1 MTTQFG
7 ADGIKQPTTM
17 LTRLVTGASSV
28 ALAQVIS
35 GVGAIILVPLFL
47 RAWGADVYG
56 RWIALTALISYLSLL
71 DFGGQSFIGNLLTQA
86 YANQDELEFR
96 RRLSE
101 GVSLFVTIVLAI
113 FVVFVALLM
122 WPQLSL
128 PGTEQ
133 TLTTD
138 ERLIILLIAM
148 PVFMAI
154 PGGVFVTAY
163 RATGRLARGVMIG
176 NVVRGF
182 GLIAFALTLYLR
194 LSPLSYAFVIFL
206 QGLILTLVVIYDLTR
221 QIPAARKI
229 KIGLDSARLG
239 RKHIRGSVFFW
250 LLTLAYAL
258 NFQGIILV
266 LAAIATPT
274 VVTLFA
280 TQRTVVGLLAY
291 IGNLFQ
297 APLWPELTA
306 LHATQRQEELTSIV
320 LLSVKTISL
329 LSALGALVLWI
340 ALPFVYPI
348 WTGQQL
354 QFDPSLFGVMLV
366 QSMLFAGWG
375 TSGWV
380 LLATNQHRTL
390 AFWSLANAILTL
402 SFAWLLGGRYGVLGV
417 AVASLTGDII
427 CGLMVY
433 PRLAAQNLG
442 IKSAQLY
449 VSIMRPVV
457 IVLSLAALLYVIGPI
472 MSATE
477 NMAIAVVVLL
487 FALWVATWVTYSKNE
502 FDRLKSGLMSF
513 NRFN

>member
-1 MTTQFG
+1 MTTQSG
-7 ADGIKQPTTM
+7 ADSIKPPPTM
-17 LTRLVTGASSV
+17 FTRLVAGIGSI

-47 RAWGADVYG
+47 RAWGTDVYG

-71 DFGGQSFIGNLLTQA
+71 DLGGQSFIGNLLTQA
-86 YANQDELEFR
+86 YANHNELEFR
-96 RRLSE
+96 QRLSE
-101 GVSLFVTIVLAI
+101 GVSLFIAIVLLI
-113 FVVFVALLM
+113 FVVLVVLLM

-128 PGTEQ
+128 PGTDQ
-133 TLTTD
+133 TLSTN
-138 ERLIILLIAM
+138 ERLIILFMAM
-148 PVFMAI
+148 PLLMAI
-154 PGGVFVTAY
+154 PGGVYVTAY

-176 NVVRGF
+176 NVVRGL
-182 GLIAFALTLYLR
+182 GLVAFATTLYLR
-194 LSPLSYAFVIFL
+194 LPPLAYAAVIFV
-206 QGLILTLVVIYDLTR
+206 QGLILTFVIIYDLTR

-229 KIGLDSARLG
+229 VIGLHSARVG

-266 LAAIATPT
+266 LVAMVTPT
-274 VVTLFA
+274 LVTLFA

-297 APLWPELTA
+297 APLWPELTT
-306 LHATQRQEELTSIV
+306 LHARQRQDELTSIV
-320 LLSVKTISL
+320 VLSVKTISL

-340 ALPFVYPI
+340 VLPFVYPI

-354 QFDPSLFGVMLV
+354 QFDPILFGVMLL
-366 QSMLFAGWG
+366 QSVLFAGWG

-390 AFWSLANAILTL
+390 AFWSLANAIFTL
-402 SFAWLLGGRYGVLGV
+402 SLAWLLGSRYGVLGV
-417 AVASLTGDII
+417 AVASITGDIL

-442 IKSAQLY
+442 IKSRHLY
-449 VSIMRPVV
+449 ISIMRPVV
-457 IVLSLAALLYVIGPI
+457 IVVSLATLLQMIKPI
-472 MSATE
+472 MSSAE
-477 NMAIAVVVLL
+477 NITIAIVVM
-487 FALWVATWVTYSKNE
+487 FVAFGLITWITYSRNE
-502 FDRLKSGLMSF
+502 FDWLI
-513 NRFN
+513 NRILPIRN